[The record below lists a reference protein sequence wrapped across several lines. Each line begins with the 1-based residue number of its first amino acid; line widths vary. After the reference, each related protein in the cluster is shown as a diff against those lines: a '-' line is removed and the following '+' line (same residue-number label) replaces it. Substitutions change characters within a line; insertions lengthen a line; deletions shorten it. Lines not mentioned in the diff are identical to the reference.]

1 MKRAKSWSFRA
12 LPALS
17 SAALALA
24 LIPGSGCRTPALLEP
39 DPAET
44 AETGEAAAV
53 PLWVHQPLSWR
64 KLETIE
70 SWLSGSGA
78 RRNPEYLPDAE
89 LALAEGRLH
98 FARTEAAEL
107 TAPALEVRLAAAERG
122 FQRVLAATDASSL
135 QKSRAQSGLER
146 TAALRGGAVSTAA
159 SAPAG
164 LAIRPRTAWRAAT
177 PVAGLLTAHRGGW
190 SRITVHHSATGTR
203 ELGGGSE
210 REVAEELRHTQRVH
224 MEDRG
229 FGDIGYHFL
238 IDPKGRIYE
247 GRSLAYQGAH
257 SYGQNNVDNI
267 GVCLLGNFDVERPTP
282 QALAVLERL
291 VEALRERHR
300 IRLDHVYGHDHFRTT
315 QCPGRYLTAWL
326 DRYTRTVATR

>member
-1 MKRAKSWSFRA
+1 MKRAKSLPFRA
-12 LPALS
+12 FSALS

-24 LIPGSGCRTPALLEP
+24 LIPGSACRTPALEP

-44 AETGEAAAV
+44 AEATEPAAV

-70 SWLSGSGA
+70 SWLAGGGA
-78 RRNPEYLPDAE
+78 RRNPEYVTDAE
-89 LALAEGRLH
+89 LALAEGRVH
-98 FARTEAAEL
+98 FARSEAAEL
-107 TAPALEVRLAAAERG
+107 TAPALEVRLGAAERG
-122 FQRVLAATDASSL
+122 FQRVLADPEASSL
-135 QKSRAQSGLER
+135 QRSRAQSGLAQ
-146 TAALRGGAVSTAA
+146 TAALRGGAAPAA
-159 SAPAG
+159 AGVPAG

-177 PVAGLLTAHRGGW
+177 PVARLLTPHRGGW
-190 SRITVHHSATGTR
+190 SRITVHHSATRTS
-203 ELGGGSE
+203 ELGSGSE

-224 MEDRG
+224 MQDRG

-257 SYGQNNVDNI
+257 SYGQNNVDNLGI
-267 GVCLLGNFDVERPTP
+267 CLLGNFEVERPTP

-300 IRLDHVYGHDHFRTT
+300 IRLDHVFGHDHFRTT